1 MALQSTDPIAD
12 MLTRVRNAS
21 AVGKNEVRLP
31 SSKLKVTVAEQL
43 KKAGYFEA
51 VKVEKAKP
59 QDELVIT
66 IFQEGGDPVFTEIE
80 RVSKPGRRVYAS
92 VSEIPKVK
100 NGRGIVL
107 VSTSKGVMTGVE
119 AIKQRLGGE
128 LICKVY

>member
-1 MALQSTDPIAD
+1 MSLQSTDPIAD
-12 MLTRVRNAS
+12 MLTRVRNATM
-21 AVGKNEVRLP
+21 AGKNEVRLP
-31 SSKLKVTVAEQL
+31 SSKLKQTVAEQL
-43 KKAGYFEA
+43 KKAGYLEA

-59 QDELVIT
+59 QDELIIT
-66 IFQEGGDPVFTEIE
+66 IFAEGSEPVFTEIE
-80 RVSKPGRRVYAS
+80 RVSKPGRRVYAG
-92 VSEIPKVK
+92 VSDIPKVK

>member
-31 SSKLKVTVAEQL
+31 SSKLKQTVAEQL
-43 KKAGYFEA
+43 KKAGYLVS

-66 IFQEGGDPVFTEIE
+66 IFAEGAEPVFTEIE

-92 VSEIPKVK
+92 VGDIPKVK
-100 NGRGIVL
+100 NGRGVVL

-119 AIKQRLGGE
+119 AVKQRLGGE

>member
-12 MLTRVRNAS
+12 MLTRVRNATM
-21 AVGKNEVRLP
+21 AGKNEVRLP
-31 SSKLKVTVAEQL
+31 SSKLKQTIAEQL
-43 KKAGYFEA
+43 KKAGFLQA

-59 QDELVIT
+59 QDELIIT
-66 IFQEGGDPVFTEIE
+66 IYEEGRKAVFTEIE
-80 RVSKPGRRVYAS
+80 RMSKPGRRVYAGAGD
-92 VSEIPKVK
+92 IPQIK

>member
-12 MLTRVRNAS
+12 MLTRVRNATM
-21 AVGKNEVRLP
+21 AGKNEVRLP
-31 SSKLKVTVAEQL
+31 NSRLKQTIAEQL
-43 KKAGYFEA
+43 KKAGFLQA

-59 QDELVIT
+59 QDELIIT
-66 IFQEGGDPVFTEIE
+66 IYEEGRKAVFTEIE
-80 RVSKPGRRVYAS
+80 RMSKPGRRVYAGAGD
-92 VSEIPKVK
+92 IPKIK
-100 NGRGIVL
+100 NGRGTVL

>member
-31 SSKLKVTVAEQL
+31 NSKLKQTVAEQL
-43 KKAGYFEA
+43 KKAGFLVA

-59 QDELVIT
+59 QDELIIT
-66 IFQEGGDPVFTEIE
+66 IFAEGGKAVFTEID
-80 RVSKPGRRVYAS
+80 RVSKPGRRVYVGSAD
-92 VSEIPKVK
+92 IPKVK
-100 NGRGIVL
+100 NGRGIIL

>member
-12 MLTRVRNAS
+12 MLTRVRNATM
-21 AVGKNEVRLP
+21 AGKNEVRLP
-31 SSKLKVTVAEQL
+31 NSRLKQTIAEQL
-43 KKAGYFEA
+43 KKAGYLQA

-59 QDELVIT
+59 QDELIIT
-66 IFQEGGDPVFTEIE
+66 IYEEGHKAVFTEIE
-80 RVSKPGRRVYAS
+80 RVSKPGRRVYAGAGD
-92 VSEIPKVK
+92 IPQIK
-100 NGRGIVL
+100 NGRGTVL

>member
-1 MALQSTDPIAD
+1 MALLSTDPIAD

-21 AVGKNEVRLP
+21 LVGKNEVRLP
-31 SSKLKVTVAEQL
+31 SSKLKKTVAEQL
-43 KKAGYFEA
+43 KKAGYLES

-66 IFQEGGDPVFTEIE
+66 IFEKGNEPVFTEIE

-92 VSEIPKVK
+92 ASDIPKVK
-100 NGRGIVL
+100 NGRGVVI

-119 AIKQRLGGE
+119 ATRQRLGGE